1 MNNFSRKYW
10 VVAIVLVV
18 LSLVRVP
25 FSYAQNK
32 KQTDS
37 LIRATSLE
45 IYENPDKVIRVGNQ
59 IIKDVGND
67 VDIKIRAYRMISDGY
82 SSKRNYEKSL
92 EYVIK
97 ANEIAQYSKNDLL
110 KIGIM
115 NKTAIQYH
123 QLKIYDKSIQY
134 LDQAEQR
141 MLNYPIKDSIYT
153 HLGRNYIVRGFIF
166 KEKLNC
172 EIAIFFF
179 DKGIAEL
186 LKTKQKSDYAAIS
199 IAKYNKGNC
208 NILMLNNDLARINFN
223 QAFQDAKILNAK
235 SLQAFALKGLAKVS
249 TLEGKYVEAIKT
261 LNEAL
266 VISADVN
273 DLILNQ
279 EIYKG
284 LSENYLAVNEWDKY
298 KTYYSKFIQT
308 QNLTKQSER
317 KSISVTLKDKEKELD
332 SELITKKT
340 KFYFAIGFIILLII
354 LVLFLF
360 LFLMKNKKKEIEQL
374 NFQIQQLQSEKTN

>member
-1 MNNFSRKYW
+1 MNSLYRTYS
-10 VVAIVLVV
+10 VVAILLL
-18 LSLVRVP
+18 LSLLQGS

-32 KQTDS
+32 KQIDS
-37 LIRATSLE
+37 LIRKSSLE
-45 IYENPDKVIRVGNQ
+45 IYENPDKVIKSGYQVVKMAGDN
-59 IIKDVGND
+59 IDF
-67 VDIKIRAYRMISDGY
+67 KIRGYRMISDAY
-82 SSKRNYEKSL
+82 SSKRDYEKSL
-92 EYVIK
+92 EFVIK
-97 ANEIAQYSKNDLL
+97 ANELLKYSNNDLL
-110 KIGIM
+110 KISIT

-134 LDQAEQR
+134 LDQAEQLI
-141 MLNYPIKDSIYT
+141 LNYPIKDSTYT
-153 HLGRNYIVRGFIF
+153 QLGRNYIVRGFIF

-179 DKGIAEL
+179 DKGISQL
-186 LKTKQKSDYAAIS
+186 LKTKEKGNKAAIS

-208 NILMLNNDLARINFN
+208 NILMLNNDLARIHFN
-223 QAFQDAKILNAK
+223 QAYEDAKIVNAK
-235 SLQAFALKGLAKVS
+235 SLQAFALKGLAKVA
-249 TLEGKYVEAIKT
+249 TLEGKYVEAITT

-279 EIYKG
+279 EIFNG

-298 KTYYSKFIQT
+298 KIYHSKFIKT
-308 QNLTKQSER
+308 QNLIKQSER

-332 SELITKKT
+332 ADLITKKT
-340 KFYFAIGFIILLII
+340 KFYFAIGFIVLLI
-354 LVLFLF
+354 VLLLFVF